1 MKANKLKNKEIP
13 LPTNTASTEE
23 LKQSLG
29 EDLVIRKEK
38 KYIKKSICS
47 VKLYRFLNKYGV
59 GEFSSTMASSLRP
72 ENKIE

>member
-13 LPTNTASTEE
+13 LPTNTASNEE

-38 KYIKKSICS
+38 KYVKITICS
-47 VKLYRFLNKYGV
+47 VKLYRFLNKYGA
-59 GEFSSTMASSLRP
+59 GDFSSAMASSLRP
-72 ENKIE
+72 EGKIE